1 MNCSQPSSV
10 RKQLPV
16 FTRFTKKDLN
26 LVLCTYPDRVR
37 STCFFFHYLRF
48 IFYMNEICMMP
59 IRIFYCISLCK
70 IPGFVVRS
78 YPSLV
83 SSIRSKDTI
92 QIPNQNQ
99 NENMKKFSSATFSQ
113 QISNK
118 NIHTYIHNWSLQPI
132 SQDYWPC
139 LIFIHKWQDLQ
150 FKVDSE
156 WQVFLRN
163 YSWQF

>member
-1 MNCSQPSSV
+1 MYISRSGQIYLLLLSLSHFSFLHEWNLYDASCLSYSERSQSWV
-10 RKQLPV
+10 
-16 FTRFTKKDLN
+16 
-26 LVLCTYPDRVR
+26 
-37 STCFFFHYLRF
+37 
-48 IFYMNEICMMP
+48 P
-59 IRIFYCISLCK
+59 IRIFYWISLCK
-70 IPGFVVRS
+70 IPSFVVRS